1 MMCLLYFLTFE
12 VNFRNTLLKIKQ
24 ELTVYYSLNAQKYS
38 AECSKPSL
46 N

>member
-1 MMCLLYFLTFE
+1 MCLLYFLTFE

-24 ELTVYYSLNAQKYS
+24 ELTVYYSLNAQQYS